1 MFGMSYTFSLSWNWY
16 ESSCNHV
23 QTHTHTDG
31 HTCGYEWDYGRELN
45 DEFLAWEEI
54 RFAIAATRGLLIIIR
69 EWKLLILRVACPPI
83 YILKSV
89 WNCHEFSCNHVHVH
103 KWPYLRQWVK
113 ILSVK
118 SEVSVSV
125 FEMRRIWVFKSLL
138 IDRAWNDI
146 NVCPMFGMS
155 STFCVQKLIWILL

>member
-1 MFGMSYTFSLSWNWY
+1 MLMTDRECDDVIFIVSRDRLNHVWHAPTLFFKLKLVWDWY

-89 WNCHEFSCNHVHVH
+89 WNCHGFSCNHVHVH
-103 KWPYLRQWVK
+103 KLPYLRQWVK
-113 ILSVK
+113 
-118 SEVSVSV
+118 
-125 FEMRRIWVFKSLL
+125 FWVWSL
-138 IDRAWNDI
+138 
-146 NVCPMFGMS
+146 
-155 STFCVQKLIWILL
+155 K